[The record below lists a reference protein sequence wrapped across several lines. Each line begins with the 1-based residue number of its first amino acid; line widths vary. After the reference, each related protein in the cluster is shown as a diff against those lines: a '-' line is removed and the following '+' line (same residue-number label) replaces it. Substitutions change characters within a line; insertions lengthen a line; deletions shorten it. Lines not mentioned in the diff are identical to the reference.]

1 MPRRHPLEIPEIL
14 HAVGL
19 HIPLWEEIH
28 ETEEYDCHPEDLLA
42 CCSVSK
48 LWRAVLLP
56 VLWRVYDRRCKSLWS
71 VPEETLLKYCY
82 HFQHIFGVA
91 REEGPYHCPNVK
103 TLKTFAPEDEI
114 VKILRAIPPPT
125 QLKTLIWGGGG
136 YMHFPRSLN
145 LSSGSDLCLVPWIH
159 HLSLERWSVEDE
171 FEFCYFLATRFPH
184 LESITLVQFHAFD
197 RFPSCAETFKPKSNE
212 AAVLLET
219 WCPEPHQPFYPL
231 VPTVTKVKINFELSG
246 DSRESNRLLEILKCF
261 PNVEKVHLHGS
272 WMTRP
277 RAYKTQDFSHYCP
290 KIRWLYI
297 QLQDSELLWAEY
309 KPRDKD
315 VAHLV
320 CSLGRQHLQTLFCN
334 VMRLGEALT
343 ESVVAQHQ
351 TLEVFVYHQD
361 FSTEKSSAADA
372 TTGARS
378 TYGNLNRILAAC
390 SRLRQFSVTLLCH
403 GSVEEGKGHPLFVEP
418 WGCMDTLQELHLHD
432 LHSLRIS
439 DTECVDER
447 PAYDDRFIWCRRPKE
462 ARAVAMEDPVL
473 ELAMRM
479 PKLCKLTVEST
490 DNTNPKSQKAEKLAS
505 GRRANGRDSNMQS
518 EHHPETFHPSPLRAA
533 ALRPE
538 GTEFKVAGNDY
549 GGARQKTQAS
559 EPIVDDKGI
568 PLPLDKA
575 VAEEIIAG
583 RKEKE
588 AVNHLNQ
595 ELEHHVRIGLKD
607 VAKES
612 GVPTTVFSSMG
623 GGRTASSTL
632 VDFGGAG
639 GRKAG
644 GNNLPKEFE
653 YREEDFVPL
662 SQSNS
667 SRHRSAPSGTK
678 APSQSIKATG
688 AHKSSGSAPHYG
700 LNSTFFKQ
708 PHTHK
713 SNAVDSPEL
722 NLGTLFPEESV
733 TKKSTYKPTFN
744 TSRTAFKAPAHLAN
758 KPKIKHAPNQ
768 ATPRHHEEAHT
779 PEMNLGSLFQENEEL
794 STRHYE
800 QSTQALPKSLRVHAF
815 AAPSQSQ
822 DSKILSNQ
830 QQLHAKDKT
839 QFESLDDVDDGPAP
853 QLHSISQ
860 QFFAKSPSHSHAPST
875 AHHSTAA
882 PIHYSAMP
890 PVHHAPPAHH
900 SAPEHHLPTEH
911 ITSWHHAGAPVHTA
925 STHAPAGAS
934 ADPMHRAHAAPIY
947 HAPSISQSLPP
958 LHHEGP
964 SHHTPTQIETI
975 HMPHHAP
982 AHAPVH
988 APTEHHTHIETIHAA
1003 YHPEE
1008 APKKKKKALKG
1019 AKVPAKDVKLAA
1031 LHPSGRTLPHAV
1043 AATPTSAPAPAR
1055 EVSNHYPVV
1064 ALGRSHDEPLKSKNN
1079 DLAPVKSQ
1087 TDGAGLN
1094 AASFPSFVHTDASVP
1109 AHSRHAAESSHK
1121 AAAMYKGPLHAAVP
1135 YHTPP
1140 PELHPNVTHGRVHHV
1155 PTHTYKPNKRS
1166 KRSRKAAKK
1175 QEVAR
1180 NLGVLGSI
1188 SEALVGRRKNTVSTP
1203 VMRLN
1208 EIFGEAEGP
1217 ITHDVPVH
1225 AQGAPH
1231 GAAHGA
1237 NIVAPAA
1244 AVAAGLD
1251 GIRNLL
1257 GAIHMPA
1264 IISRHPSDNG
1274 HHDPKMTSDSSH
1286 DTHVTGHMQHKHTPS
1301 KAVTLKTPKINLS
1314 LFPEEDAS
1322 YPRGDVYKHENP
1334 AHPKSIVDVT
1344 EIHYQLPGYVPAHIP
1359 VHSARVPAAVIQA
1372 PAVHAHATPVVN
1384 RTPLGHMHLDLH
1396 SHQAPNSSVSAQSA
1410 HGGGVLHNIHPQHL
1424 HSNAAALKK
1433 PKAKLNTFLEE
1444 QADYPR
1450 GDDKHHENKP
1460 SRPLHKPI
1468 EVHEV
1473 QFPAATS
1480 RKSRRQRKNSKAAAL
1495 KKATVP
1501 VGAFPEEE
1509 AAYPRGDGK
1518 HHVNMPSQPMHKP
1531 IEVKEVQLDAA
1542 HLHSHHDLHPTMGES
1557 AATVVTHGLESIKA
1571 MLGGIHMPAMPN
1583 PEAQATLA
1591 SLGAA
1596 TAVHAATSHKEEH
1609 KSRGQGATLPLM
1621 YGTPVHAA
1629 STHSPTKSA
1638 HIEHHD
1644 PHVTHTATAAPLA
1657 HVSHQTP
1664 AVVPVYHAEPVVK
1677 VHSQDHMQ
1685 HTQASTHAPVKAYYA
1700 SAQHNVALGEHHRRA
1715 MDIHGITDDEEN
1727 YFSADEF
1734 KSPDATSASKLKFG
1748 GDPAVLK
1755 HDAPVSVLPPA
1766 NNTIKTSYVTQ
1777 VGAPQHTSRSA
1788 APLVATAAAIPIAG
1802 AIHHDERRNHEAT
1815 TAQHGPTVLKHD
1827 APVSRRDH
1835 KATTA
1840 QSHTGN
1846 THAPSAPVAPHAH
1859 AQEHVAPGHSHHVAA
1874 PLMGAAAAGVKPD
1887 EVIVMESAMPK
1898 YKEAP
1903 RPDPAHHIP
1912 ISAVAPVIPIKASST
1927 QMPGLSHAA
1936 APAAAVLHSAHNKPD
1951 VPVQTTRTIKPELQ
1965 LHEKDVTKPTPLNAS
1980 HPVIPVPTGVE
1991 YHSSTAAKV
2000 ANAPRPIIPQEDI
2013 KGPIVKPIEAKVAKP
2028 VVETAKPLVAA
2039 QAVRHEKSTVTNTK
2053 PAPVP
2058 AVRPAVAAAVAAPV
2072 AAAAV
2077 HHHHHTSASVE
2088 TPTVSSAQQIQQQ
2101 YQQSHHTT
2109 AASSSN
2115 NRHVDIPIQGASSS
2129 STQTTNSR
2137 QVDVP
2142 IQMQHTTTT
2151 SSSSNTVIP
2160 PPGYSGAIPAV
2171 NDGETVIWVKKVYT
2185 TQDYYDSEDED
2196 AIDEFGHRKDRDVSR
2211 YLPGVHLGHN
2221 TNIVDHTI
2229 VGNTAQIQPQMQTSA
2244 QYHPQ
2249 VQAHTAQAL
2258 PQVQINSQHQIPMQ
2272 PSYAPLQAQTASNAQ
2287 SQMTNAQFQQHVD
2300 ANNAQ
2305 AQTLSPA
2312 QAQARRPSQAQ
2323 VHPNNPETRR
2333 LSQATFQQHLKDY
2346 RRRSSVNNASSQ
2358 NASNAGKNVSMDN
2371 NQQRQ
2376 AAQ

>member
-1 MPRRHPLEIPEIL
+1 MPQRHPLEIPEIL

-28 ETEEYDCHPEDLLA
+28 GTNKYDYHPEDLLA
-42 CCSVSK
+42 CCSVSI
-48 LWRAVLLP
+48 LWRVVLLP
-56 VLWRVYDRRCKSLWS
+56 VLWRVYNRHCESLRS
-71 VPEETLLKYCY
+71 VPEETLLKYCH

-91 REEGPYHCPNVK
+91 REEGLCRCPNVK
-103 TLKTFAPEDEI
+103 TLVTFAPEDEI
-114 VKILRAIPPPT
+114 VNIQRATPPPT

-136 YMHFPRSLN
+136 YMHFPRSLD

-171 FEFCYFLATRFPH
+171 FEFCHFLTTRFPH

-212 AAVLLET
+212 AAALLET
-219 WCPEPHQPFYPL
+219 WCPGPHQPFYPL
-231 VPTVTKVKINFELSG
+231 VPTVTKVKVNFELSG
-246 DSRESNRLLEILKCF
+246 DSREGNRLLEILKCF
-261 PNVEKVHLHGS
+261 PNVEKVHL
-272 WMTRP
+272 P
-277 RAYKTQDFSHYCP
+277 DF
-290 KIRWLYI
+290 
-297 QLQDSELLWAEY
+297 ELLRAEY

-320 CSLGRQHLQTLFCN
+320 RSLGRQHLQTLFCN
-334 VMRLGEALT
+334 VMRLREALT
-343 ESVVAQHQ
+343 ESVVAQCQ

-361 FSTEKSSAADA
+361 FSTERSSAADA

-390 SRLRQFSVTLLCH
+390 SRLRQFSVTLCCH
-403 GSVEEGKGHPLFVEP
+403 DSVEEGKGHPLFVEP

-432 LHSLRIS
+432 LHSLRVP
-439 DTECVDER
+439 DTEYVDER
-447 PAYDDRFIWCRRPKE
+447 PAYDDRFLWCRRPKE
-462 ARAVAMEDPVL
+462 DRAVAMEGPVL

-490 DNTNPKSQKAEKLAS
+490 DNANPKSQKAEKLAS
-505 GRRANGRDSNMQS
+505 GRRGNGRDSNMQS
-518 EHHPETFHPSPLRAA
+518 EHHTETFHPSPLRAA

-549 GGARQKTQAS
+549 GGARQKTQAAS

-583 RKEKE
+583 RKGEE

-595 ELEHHVRIGLKD
+595 ELEHHVRVGLKH

-612 GVPTTVFSSMG
+612 GVPTTVFRSMG

-639 GRKAG
+639 GRKAS
-644 GNNLPKEFE
+644 GNNPPKGFE
-653 YREEDFVPL
+653 YRDEDFMPL

-667 SRHRSAPSGTK
+667 TQQNAPSGAK
-678 APSQSIKATG
+678 APSQSVKAAG
-688 AHKSSGSAPHYG
+688 APKSSGSAPHYG

-722 NLGTLFPEESV
+722 NLGTLFPEESSQK
-733 TKKSTYKPTFN
+733 TAKKSNLPHLHHQLHQHTDSPELNLGTLFPEESEKNTYKPTFN
-744 TSRTAFKAPAHLAN
+744 TSRPAFRAPAHLAN

-768 ATPRHHEEAHT
+768 ATPRRHEEAHT

-794 STRHYE
+794 SARHYE

-815 AAPSQSQ
+815 AAPSQSH
-822 DSKILSNQ
+822 DSKILSGQ
-830 QQLHAKDKT
+830 QQLHAQDKVPL
-839 QFESLDDVDDGPAP
+839 ESMDDVDDGPAP

-911 ITSWHHAGAPVHTA
+911 ITPWHHTGAPGHTA
-925 STHAPAGAS
+925 STHAPTGAS

-958 LHHEGP
+958 VHHEGP

-975 HMPHHAP
+975 HMPLHAP
-982 AHAPVH
+982 AHAPAH

-1008 APKKKKKALKG
+1008 APKKKKASKG

-1031 LHPSGRTLPHAV
+1031 SHPSGRTLPHAV

-1064 ALGRSHDEPLKSKNN
+1064 ALGKSHDEPLKSKNN

-1109 AHSRHAAESSHK
+1109 AHSRHTAESNHK

-1155 PTHTYKPNKRS
+1155 PTHSYKPNKRS
-1166 KRSRKAAKK
+1166 KRLRKAAKK

-1188 SEALVGRRKNTVSTP
+1188 SEALVGRRKNTVS
-1203 VMRLN
+1203 
-1208 EIFGEAEGP
+1208 
-1217 ITHDVPVH
+1217 
-1225 AQGAPH
+1225 
-1231 GAAHGA
+1231 
-1237 NIVAPAA
+1237 
-1244 AVAAGLD
+1244 
-1251 GIRNLL
+1251 
-1257 GAIHMPA
+1257 
-1264 IISRHPSDNG
+1264 RHPSDN
-1274 HHDPKMTSDSSH
+1274 HEPKMISDSAH
-1286 DTHVTGHMQHKHTPS
+1286 DTHVAGHMQHRHTPS

-1322 YPRGDVYKHENP
+1322 YPRGNEYKHENP
-1334 AHPKSIVDVT
+1334 AHPKSTANVT
-1344 EIHYQLPGYVPAHIP
+1344 EIHYQLPGHVPAHIS

-1372 PAVHAHATPVVN
+1372 PAVHAHATPAVH
-1384 RTPLGHMHLDLH
+1384 RTPLGHVHLDLH
-1396 SHQAPNSSVSAQSA
+1396 SHQAPHPSVSAQSA
-1410 HGGGVLHNIHPQHL
+1410 HGGGVVHNIHPQHR

-1433 PKAKLNTFLEE
+1433 PKAKLSTFLEE

-1460 SRPLHKPI
+1460 SHPLHKPI

-1473 QFPAATS
+1473 QLPAATS

-1557 AATVVTHGLESIKA
+1557 AATAVTHGLESIKA

-1609 KSRGQGATLPLM
+1609 KIHGQGATLPLM

-1629 STHSPTKSA
+1629 SAHSPTKSA

-1644 PHVTHTATAAPLA
+1644 PHVTHTAAAVPLA
-1657 HVSHQTP
+1657 HVSHQAP

-1677 VHSQDHMQ
+1677 VH
-1685 HTQASTHAPVKAYYA
+1685 TQAPKQAPAHAPAPMKASSA
-1700 SAQHNVALGEHHRRA
+1700 STQHNVALGEHHRRA

-1734 KSPDATSASKLKFG
+1734 KSPDTTSASKLKFG

-1755 HDAPVSVLPPA
+1755 HNAPVSMIPPA
-1766 NNTIKTSYVTQ
+1766 DNTIKASSVAQ
-1777 VGAPQHTSRSA
+1777 VGAPPHTSRSA
-1788 APLVATAAAIPIAG
+1788 APLVAAAAAIPIAG
-1802 AIHHDERRNHEAT
+1802 AIHHAERHE
-1815 TAQHGPTVLKHD
+1815 
-1827 APVSRRDH
+1827 H
-1835 KATTA
+1835 KATTP
-1840 QSHTGN
+1840 QPHTGH
-1846 THAPSAPVAPHAH
+1846 THAPSAPVAPHAL
-1859 AQEHVAPGHSHHVAA
+1859 AQEHIAPGHSHHAAA

-1903 RPDPAHHIP
+1903 KPDPAHHIP
-1912 ISAVAPVIPIKASST
+1912 ISAVAPVIPIQASST
-1927 QMPGLSHAA
+1927 QVPGLSHAA
-1936 APAAAVLHSAHNKPD
+1936 APAAATVAAAAALHSARNKPD
-1951 VPVQTTRTIKPELQ
+1951 VPMQTTRTIKPELQ
-1965 LHEKDVTKPTPLNAS
+1965 LHEKDVTKPTPLNAA

-2000 ANAPRPIIPQEDI
+2000 ANAPRPIVPQEDI
-2013 KGPIVKPIEAKVAKP
+2013 KAFKTTTALYDDHPTSKPVAIGVKTVLPEAKTTHTSTTTTPTPIPVP
-2028 VVETAKPLVAA
+2028 VVK
-2039 QAVRHEKSTVTNTK
+2039 HEKSTVTNIQ

-2058 AVRPAVAAAVAAPV
+2058 AVRPAVAAAVAVPV
-2072 AAAAV
+2072 AAAAAATV
-2077 HHHHHTSASVE
+2077 HHHHTSTPVE
-2088 TPTVSSAQQIQQQ
+2088 TPTVSQQIQQQ
-2101 YQQSHHTT
+2101 YQQSHQTT

-2115 NRHVDIPIQGASSS
+2115 NRHVDVPIQAASTS

-2137 QVDVP
+2137 QVDMP
-2142 IQMQHTTTT
+2142 IQMQHTT

-2171 NDGETVIWVKKVYT
+2171 NEGETVIWVKKVYT
-2185 TQDYYDSEDED
+2185 THDYYDSDDED
-2196 AIDEFGHRKDRDVSR
+2196 AIDELGHRKDRDVSR
-2211 YLPGVHLGHN
+2211 YLPGVHLAHS
-2221 TNIVDHTI
+2221 TNNVDHTI
-2229 VGNTAQIQPQMQTSA
+2229 VGNNTQIQPQMQTGA

-2249 VQAHTAQAL
+2249 VQAHTAQPL
-2258 PQVQINSQHQIPMQ
+2258 PQVQINSQLQDPMQ
-2272 PSYAPLQAQTASNAQ
+2272 PSYAPLQAQTASNAQSQPQSQMTHAQYQ

-2346 RRRSSVNNASSQ
+2346 RRRSSVTNASSQ
-2358 NASNAGKNVSMDN
+2358 NASNAAKNVSMDN